1 MPAKLVVDILRA
13 LPAGAIEIDAG
24 DADAH
29 IEADRSQ
36 FSVRLIPADE
46 FPKLSTPTDDPVSLP
61 AAELRD
67 ALRQVVPAASTDDAR
82 PILTGV
88 LLAAESDGLRLVA
101 TDSYRLAVR
110 DLPGRGSLL
119 TEGQSV
125 LVPSRA
131 LNELA
136 RLLDDDD
143 TEVAIRLG
151 ERDASFEVA
160 GTRLTTRLIEGEFP
174 NYRSLIPSAHPN
186 RLTVGRQALL
196 DAVKRVR
203 IMAKDATPIRLLQ
216 TEEKLQLMA
225 VSQEL
230 GQANED
236 VDAKYEGAE
245 LTVAFNPQFL
255 LEGVEVTA
263 GDDITLESVDALKPA
278 LIRSTEGDEFLYLL
292 MPVRVS

>member
-1 MPAKLVVDILRA
+1 
-13 LPAGAIEIDAG
+13 
-24 DADAH
+24 
-29 IEADRSQ
+29 
-36 FSVRLIPADE
+36 
-46 FPKLSTPTDDPVSLP
+46 
-61 AAELRD
+61 
-67 ALRQVVPAASTDDAR
+67 
-82 PILTGV
+82 
-88 LLAAESDGLRLVA
+88 
-101 TDSYRLAVR
+101 
-110 DLPGRGSLL
+110 
-119 TEGQSV
+119 V